1 MEEELYRQY
10 IGGSGL
16 GIKIL
21 HDMTNEQTDPL
32 GAYNPIIWMTGALTC
47 TDTVSSERYHVISRS
62 PLTKKISE
70 SSAGGLFGTT
80 LKKSGYDGIIVTGT
94 SDVPVSI
101 VVDGDNVEFLPA
113 DDIWGKDIYTVDSY
127 FNEKYG
133 ADCGI
138 SSIGPAGEKQI
149 LIAGI
154 ASGLQNAR
162 MAGRSGLGAVMG
174 SKKLKTIVIK
184 DNKNINFKI
193 ANESTFK
200 QLQNKL
206 NLKNKNKLSDTGIAN
221 RTLTE
226 ISRNNAANKNYY
238 CASCYMECARNSDN
252 LFGKWGKNS
261 NFGLEYEAMSLMG
274 NICMIED
281 ISSIE
286 KAAKLCNQNGLD
298 VIDVASSIAI
308 AMKCYEMG
316 YLTETDLDGIKAEWG
331 NGNAFVELT
340 EKICNNEGIGRLLG
354 NGAAFA
360 VRRIA
365 GAGMLGLH
373 VKGLAVGYNK
383 TQQLAKR
390 DKDKYYKYFYDRLKK
405 RNKYENA
412 RKAMETHSYSAEITE
427 ILNSLGICKFSV
439 LGQGTLSELC
449 DCYSAVT
456 GKKMTTEEL
465 SQAAQKICTLKNI
478 E

>member
-21 HDMTNEQTDPL
+21 HDMTSEQTNPL

-47 TDTVSSERYHVISRS
+47 TETVSSERYHIIARS
-62 PLTKKISE
+62 PLTRKISE
-70 SSAGGLFGTT
+70 SSAGGQFGTT
-80 LKKSGYDGIIVTGT
+80 LKKSGYDGIIITGT
-94 SDVPVSI
+94 SDVPISI
-101 VVDGDNVEFLPA
+101 LIDSDKVEFLPA
-113 DDIWGKDIYTVDSY
+113 DDIWGKDTYAVDNY
-127 FNEKYG
+127 FHEKYG
-133 ADCGI
+133 ADSGI
-138 SSIGPAGEKQI
+138 TSIGPAGEKLI
-149 LIAGI
+149 PIAGI
-154 ASGLQNAR
+154 ASGLQNSR

-174 SKKLKTIVIK
+174 SKRIKAIVIK
-184 DNKNINFKI
+184 DNKNNDIKI
-193 ANESTFK
+193 ANNSNFK
-200 QLQNKL
+200 ELQSKL
-206 NLKNKNKLSDTGIAN
+206 SLKNKTKSSVAGIAN
-221 RTLTE
+221 GALAE
-226 ISRNNAANKNYY
+226 ASRNSALNKNYY
-238 CASCYMECARNSDN
+238 CASCFMECTRNSDN

-281 ISSIE
+281 INAIE
-286 KAAKLCNQNGLD
+286 KAADLCNRNGLD
-298 VIDVASSIAI
+298 VVDVASSIAI

-316 YLTETDLDGIKAEWG
+316 YLTEADLEGIKAEWG
-331 NGNAFVELT
+331 SGDAFVKLT
-340 EKICNNEGIGRLLG
+340 EKICTAEGIGKLLG

-360 VRRIA
+360 IRRIG